1 MFVDA
6 SALVAIL
13 LEEDGFER
21 LAEIIDT
28 SDDSITSPVAIWET
42 IVRLRSLLRLEASDV
57 SDIVSAYCEMARI
70 RLVTIGSEETTWA
83 LHAFDRFGKGRH
95 PARLNMGDCFAYGC
109 TRAHD
114 RTLLFVGN
122 DFSQTDIRCALQA
135 N

>member
-13 LEEDGFER
+13 LEEDGFQR

-42 IVRLRSLLRLEASDV
+42 VVRLRSLLRLKASEV
-57 SDIVSAYCEMARI
+57 SDIVSAYCKMARI

-83 LHAFDRFGKGRH
+83 LDAFDRFGKGRH

-109 TRAHD
+109 ARAHD

-122 DFSQTDIRCALQA
+122 DFSRTDIRSALA
-135 N
+135 TN